1 MRLFFGL
8 DLAPQD
14 KIRIAEW
21 REKVLPPI
29 NGEVPPANFHV
40 TLAFL
45 GQVTQA
51 QLEPLSIGASKL
63 DVKSFSLRFEHIGY
77 FSKPKA
83 LWLGCESIPAPLQEL
98 QRALSKLASAQH
110 LNVDKREYTPHI
122 TLFRKCAENPPV
134 PLLPPDFVLKFDAFS
149 LFCSENIGNGV
160 FYRAMQTWALTP
172 SFSFSS

>member
-21 REKVLPPI
+21 RQKMPPSI

-51 QLEPLSIGASKL
+51 QLEPLSTGASKL

-83 LWLGCESIPAPLQEL
+83 LWLGCDAIPEPLQEL
-98 QRALSKLASAQH
+98 QRALSKIASAQQ
-110 LNVDKREYTPHI
+110 LNVEKRNYTPHI
-122 TLFRKCAENPPV
+122 TLFRKCAENPPA
-134 PLLPPDFVLKFDAFS
+134 PLLSPDFELKFETFS
-149 LFCSENIGNGV
+149 LFSSENIGSGV
-160 FYRAMQTWALTP
+160 FYRPLHSWSLAP